1 MYIVSL
7 LLCVAY
13 GYQTPCTT
21 ARWLLSMPLLIIVI
35 YNNPLKSCINRCSH
49 TAWVDVTCR
58 RNCDVIV
65 VCVCPVPMFVYVV
78 VYISDDS
85 KHQQQQQPTEQVAKQ
100 VADLSAIVE
109 EPNAAA
115 DDSLAAADTTGEI
128 TMDSVRIHLE

>member
-1 MYIVSL
+1 
-7 LLCVAY
+7 
-13 GYQTPCTT
+13 
-21 ARWLLSMPLLIIVI
+21 
-35 YNNPLKSCINRCSH
+35 
-49 TAWVDVTCR
+49 
-58 RNCDVIV
+58 
-65 VCVCPVPMFVYVV
+65 MFVYVV

-85 KHQQQQQPTEQVAKQ
+85 KHQQQEPTEQVAEQ

>member
-85 KHQQQQQPTEQVAKQ
+85 KHQQQEPTEQVAEQ